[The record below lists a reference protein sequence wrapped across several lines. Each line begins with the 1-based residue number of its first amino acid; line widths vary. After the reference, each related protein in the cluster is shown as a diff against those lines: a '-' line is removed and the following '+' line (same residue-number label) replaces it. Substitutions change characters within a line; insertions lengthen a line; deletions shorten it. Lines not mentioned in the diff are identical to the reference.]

1 MNCFKDKNISG
12 VGGSFKISKD
22 LKSIE
27 KFIGLDKIYRT
38 NQQKK
43 YTDIVCTGNAAFR
56 RQSIKEIGGFDK
68 LFSKRGENTDLC
80 YRLKGKILFE
90 PEIIVYYKDSYNIRK
105 FIKEQILNSFYYLL
119 VCFKHKKMF
128 KDDYRK
134 FSFIIQPFLIGLF
147 LLSIPF
153 NIYPSLFFFSLF
165 LAANIKF
172 LYFVSK
178 YSKRMI
184 ILSIILQ
191 FTRTVLWIVGVIFG
205 SIYLLKIRLMK

>member
-1 MNCFKDKNISG
+1 
-12 VGGSFKISKD
+12 
-22 LKSIE
+22 
-27 KFIGLDKIYRT
+27 
-38 NQQKK
+38 
-43 YTDIVCTGNAAFR
+43 
-56 RQSIKEIGGFDK
+56 
-68 LFSKRGENTDLC
+68 
-80 YRLKGKILFE
+80 
-90 PEIIVYYKDSYNIRK
+90 
-105 FIKEQILNSFYYLL
+105 
-119 VCFKHKKMF
+119 MF